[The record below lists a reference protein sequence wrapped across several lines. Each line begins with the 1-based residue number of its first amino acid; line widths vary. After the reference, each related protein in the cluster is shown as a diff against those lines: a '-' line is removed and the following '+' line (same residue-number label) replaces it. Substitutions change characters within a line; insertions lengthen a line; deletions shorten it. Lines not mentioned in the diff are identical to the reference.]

1 MLTSKQRA
9 QLRGL
14 AATEDTI
21 VHIGKGGITE
31 NIITQMSDALKAREL
46 VKGRVL
52 ENSLLTARVLEN
64 SLLSAREAC
73 DALAEACRAEP
84 VQVIGSKFVLYKR
97 NEQKPKIELV
107 KKAKK

>member
-14 AATEDTI
+14 AAAEDTI
-21 VHIGKGGITE
+21 VQVGKGGIGDNLIE
-31 NIITQMSDALKAREL
+31 QVKSALKAREL

-52 ENSLLTARVLEN
+52 ENSMLT
-64 SLLSAREAC
+64 AREAC
-73 DALAEACRAEP
+73 DALAEACRAES

-97 NEQKPKIELV
+97 NEQDPKIELV
-107 KKAKK
+107 KSRKK